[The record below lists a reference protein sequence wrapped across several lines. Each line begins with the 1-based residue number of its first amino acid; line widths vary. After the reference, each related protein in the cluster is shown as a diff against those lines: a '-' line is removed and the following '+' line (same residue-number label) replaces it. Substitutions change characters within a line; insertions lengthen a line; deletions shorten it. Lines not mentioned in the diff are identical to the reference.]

1 MTQAAGEAP
10 GRPTDSVRS
19 AVGGFFSATEINS
32 RLLGM
37 LVALVAILLGFH
49 ILSGGTFLQPATM
62 GTLIVQMSGTAIV
75 ATGMVLVI
83 VSRNIDLSVGSQV
96 GIAAMLYALLMA
108 DWMPALL
115 GIELG
120 DPFAWLIALAI
131 GLTVGVI
138 IGGVQGFIVAY
149 IGVPSF
155 VVTLGGLLAFR
166 GIVWQMSSG
175 AAVSGLDE
183 TFRKLGG
190 GYRGS
195 VGGDTTWILAILVCV
210 AIVAFL
216 IYNRWQRKRFGFKL
230 RPIWAEVLL
239 GAVGIVVV
247 LGLAWFAN
255 QAFWP
260 KGAAERFALQNDIA
274 IEEGGLLIPI
284 GFPWPVLLMIGV
296 AVVMTIIATRRRFG
310 RYVYSYGGN
319 PEAAELAGINTR
331 WVVMKTFIVIGVLCS
346 LAGGVASSRL
356 NGATLDIGFQEE
368 LDVIAAAVVG
378 GSSFAGGIGTI
389 PGAILGAAVMT
400 SLRFGLAFEGFNAS
414 QQNIVIGVV
423 LIVAVGFDSWNRRR
437 GGGS

>member
-1 MTQAAGEAP
+1 VNQAAGQTTR
-10 GRPTDSVRS
+10 RPTDSLS
-19 AVGGFFSATEINS
+19 AMVSGFFRATEINS

-37 LVALVAILLGFH
+37 LLALIVILVVFH
-49 ILSGGTFLQPATM
+49 LLSGGTFLHPANM
-62 GTLIVQMSGTAIV
+62 GTLAVQMSGTAIV

-120 DPFAWLIALAI
+120 DPFGWLIALAI
-131 GLTVGVI
+131 GLTVGVL
-138 IGGVQGFIVAY
+138 IGGVQGFIISY

-166 GIVWQMSSG
+166 GVVWQMSSG
-175 AAVSGLDE
+175 AAVSGIDE

-195 VGGDTTWILAILVCV
+195 VGGDTTWILAVLVCI

-216 IYNRWQRKRFGFKL
+216 VYNRWQRKRFDFKQ

-239 GAVGIVVV
+239 GSLGIVVV

-255 QAFWP
+255 QAYWP
-260 KGAAERFALQNDIA
+260 SGAAERFAAQNDIS
-274 IEEGGLLIPI
+274 IPEGGLLIPI

-296 AVVMTIIATRRRFG
+296 AVVMTIFATRRRFG
-310 RYVYSYGGN
+310 RYVYAYGGN
-319 PEAAELAGINTR
+319 PEAAALAGINTR

-346 LAGGVASSRL
+346 LAGGVASARL

-378 GSSFAGGIGTI
+378 GASFAGGIGTI

-400 SLRFGLAFEGFNAS
+400 SLRFGLAYQGFNAS
-414 QQNIVIGVV
+414 QQNIVIGIV
-423 LIVAVGFDSWNRRR
+423 LVVAVGFDSWNRRR